1 LSNLCRC
8 SSACRLNTLLFI
20 INKGE
25 PMRPLEKRL
34 TRKEAAKFLTTN
46 GYPCSFETLASK
58 ASRGGGPAFI
68 IFGRH
73 ALYSEQDLLAWAESR
88 VQHRGGQ
95 PAPAS
100 HQQAA

>member
-1 LSNLCRC
+1 MYN
-8 SSACRLNTLLFI
+8 
-20 INKGE
+20 
-25 PMRPLEKRL
+25 LEKRL
-34 TRKEAAKFLTTN
+34 TRKDAVAFLVRN
-46 GYPCSFETLASK
+46 GFPISFDTLASK
-58 ASRGGGPAFI
+58 GCRGGGPAFI

-73 ALYSEQDLLAWAESR
+73 ALYSKQDLLAWAQSR